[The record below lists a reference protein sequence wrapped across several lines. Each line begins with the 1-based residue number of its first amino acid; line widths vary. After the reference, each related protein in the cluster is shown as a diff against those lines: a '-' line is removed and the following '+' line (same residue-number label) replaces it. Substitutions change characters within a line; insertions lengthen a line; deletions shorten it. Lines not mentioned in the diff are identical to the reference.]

1 MAEVT
6 TVPVSR
12 SGPAI
17 RDALAE
23 YGGPGDVERFEA
35 ELRGALAEATH
46 DLDLARADRV
56 LRRWQ
61 ALATMAANP
70 LTAEERAQ
78 VDRARAGDL
87 DGLVA
92 PGDRGQRTAI

>member
-1 MAEVT
+1 
-6 TVPVSR
+6 VSVGR

-17 RDALAE
+17 RDALVE
-23 YGGPGDVERFEA
+23 YGGPGDVGRFEA
-35 ELRGALAEATH
+35 ELRSALAEAAH

-61 ALATMAANP
+61 ALATIAANP

-87 DGLVA
+87 DGLVS
-92 PGDRGQRTAI
+92 PGDPGRRAAV